1 MSSDPATPA
10 GYGRRE
16 FLRQLSCGSLGVVG
30 SSYLAAISGCAAQE
44 TPPRRPNIVLILA
57 DDMGY
62 SDIGCYGGE
71 LRTPNID
78 RLAAHGLRFTHF
90 HNGARCCPSRASLL
104 TGLYAQQAGVGDMMS
119 DAGLPGYRGDLNES
133 CVTLAQVLKSAGYG
147 TYACGKWHVTRF
159 FHAQSLEEKH
169 NWPRQRGFD
178 RYFGTIN
185 GACSSFE
192 PQTLTLDNDSAEDLV
207 GEGFYYT
214 NALGDHAVRFI
225 GEHFDRDPGSPFFLY
240 AAFTAPHWPL
250 HAPEEDLA
258 RTRGR
263 FDAGWDELR
272 RARYERQVAA
282 GIVDPQWPLTER
294 DARVPAW
301 EEAEDKAWQLRRMEE
316 YAAQVE
322 IRDRNIGRIGSE
334 LERRGALDDTLVLF
348 LSDNGG
354 CAEEIDT
361 PGWYD
366 YILRG
371 GEGVSRE
378 RTLDGRPIQ
387 VGNDP
392 SVLPGPYDTY
402 QSYGI
407 PWANVS
413 NTPFRL
419 YKSFDHEG
427 GIATP
432 LIVHWPARISAA
444 GDLRHQLG
452 HLIDIMPTLAE
463 VAGAA
468 YPMTFD
474 DRTIT
479 PMEGV
484 SLVPAF
490 ANATL
495 EREAVYFEH
504 EGRRA
509 VLTESSKLVARGR
522 NAPWELYDMKADR
535 TETRDLAAE
544 RLEEVSRLSGLW
556 QVWAERARVLPRPGQ
571 G

>member
-1 MSSDPATPA
+1 M
-10 GYGRRE
+10 
-16 FLRQLSCGSLGVVG
+16 
-30 SSYLAAISGCAAQE
+30 
-44 TPPRRPNIVLILA
+44 
-57 DDMGY
+57 
-62 SDIGCYGGE
+62 
-71 LRTPNID
+71 RTPNID
-78 RLAAHGLRFTHF
+78 GLAARGLRFTHF

-104 TGLYAQQAGVGDMMS
+104 TGLYAQQAGVGDMMN

-133 CVTLAQVLKSAGYG
+133 CVTLAEVLKGAGYG

-159 FHAQSLEEKH
+159 IHAQSLEEKH
-169 NWPRQRGFD
+169 NLPRQRGLD
-178 RYFGTIN
+178 RFFGTIN

-225 GEHFDRDPGSPFFLY
+225 GEHMDRDPDTPFFLY

-250 HAPEEDLA
+250 HAPEEDLS

-263 FDAGWDELR
+263 FDMGWDELR
-272 RARYERQVAA
+272 RARYERQKVS
-282 GIVDPQWPLTER
+282 GIVDPQWLLTER
-294 DARVPAW
+294 DPRVPAW
-301 EEAEDKAWQLRRMEE
+301 EEAGDKDWQLRRMEV

-322 IRDRNIGRIGSE
+322 ILDRNIGRIVSE
-334 LERRGALDDTLVLF
+334 LERRGALDDTLILF

-354 CAEEIDT
+354 CAEEINT

-378 RTLDGRPIQ
+378 RTLDGKPIH

-392 SVLPGPYDTY
+392 SVMPGAYDTY

-427 GIATP
+427 GVATP
-432 LIVHWPARISAA
+432 LIVHWPARISAT
-444 GDLRHQLG
+444 GDLRHQVG
-452 HLIDIMPTLAE
+452 HLIDIMPTLAG
-463 VAGAA
+463 VAEAA
-468 YPMTFD
+468 YPTTFGE
-474 DRTIT
+474 RTIT

-490 ANATL
+490 SDATL
-495 EREAVYFEH
+495 EREAIYFEH

-509 VLTESSKLVARGR
+509 VLTGEWKLVARGR
-522 NAPWELYDMKADR
+522 NAPWELYDMKVDR
-535 TETRDLAAE
+535 TETHDLAGERPEEVE
-544 RLEEVSRLSGLW
+544 RLNGLW
-556 QVWAERARVLPRPGQ
+556 QAWAERAQVLPRPG
-571 G
+571 GGGG